1 MTCFVSVREL
11 VSPRIEVSLIL
22 PQNKSQQQLEQAPGL
37 AIGEEWGEE
46 VALGVTEEGL
56 VCEGGMLSYGKCPLM
71 PRYVYEI
78 KTMLA
83 VPLLSIVVSEKMKKN
98 ILKFQKAQFFCV
110 FFFEINVE
118 NVSKTRKLKVRI
130 NKRNGK

>member
-1 MTCFVSVREL
+1 MLVSVREL

-78 KTMLA
+78 KTMLT
-83 VPLLSIVVSEKMKKN
+83 VPLLSIVVSEKMKKKK
-98 ILKFQKAQFFCV
+98 IK
-110 FFFEINVE
+110 I
-118 NVSKTRKLKVRI
+118 SKGPTFLRFLFP
-130 NKRNGK
+130 N